1 MFIYNYLIM
10 LEIDEIGDYIVYFS
24 TIIVG
29 NLILHYWNIKK
40 INIVEY

>member
-1 MFIYNYLIM
+1 M

-24 TIIVG
+24 TS

>member
-1 MFIYNYLIM
+1 M

-29 NLILHYWNIKK
+29 NLTLRYWNIKK